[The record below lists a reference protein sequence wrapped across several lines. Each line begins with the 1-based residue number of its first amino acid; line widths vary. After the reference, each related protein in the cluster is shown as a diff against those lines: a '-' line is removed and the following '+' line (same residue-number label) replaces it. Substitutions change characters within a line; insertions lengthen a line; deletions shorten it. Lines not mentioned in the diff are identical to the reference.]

1 MPRYKRGINVLAV
14 GLAQIANIAIVFLAV
29 DQVKRLIFQNGV
41 IEWRTR
47 GHLGQQRF
55 G

>member
-1 MPRYKRGINVLAV
+1 MSSL
-14 GLAQIANIAIVFLAV
+14 LDLSDSQIANIAIVFLAD

-41 IEWRTR
+41 IEWWTL